1 MRPGGNGCPVFFYKQ
16 TMATTVECLIT
27 SVGLANCACPCD
39 EETAPEG
46 WNDSL
51 SGLFIADLVPL
62 ASIGSADDC
71 TSPGN
76 PWTAL
81 AKFRTQAATTFRSD
95 LAAVLSKR
103 NKETRAT
110 YKGGI
115 GETASRDVVS
125 LSKNYAGLRIHCAHV
140 PHGMFLLEK
149 IGGVFNANGTVL
161 VYVYDRY
168 NELLAGEYQIDTV
181 AGRHSEVTLDPPIE
195 LPTYTQFGEAAEY
208 FLVYEKNASNLPRAN
223 RTMCPTCK
231 GVSDVF
237 SVGETWP
244 VYPAGIPAWANWLM
258 LGGFQSDDLESFDIV
273 AAEQSATSE
282 TNGLTITVSLQC
294 DKTRFICTDT
304 WDANNPLQVVAAH
317 AIYYY
322 AASLAIGAKLTALG
336 VDRGTIANRD
346 EWKEKK
352 EAYLKQY
359 YDRLEYLG
367 EAAKPY
373 DAGCLECKLPVSIR
387 TSGVLS

>member
-1 MRPGGNGCPVFFYKQ
+1 M
-16 TMATTVECLIT
+16 
-27 SVGLANCACPCD
+27 ANCACPCD

-46 WNDSL
+46 WNDGAA
-51 SGLFIADLVPL
+51 GLFIADLVPL
-62 ASIGSADDC
+62 ASIGNADDC
-71 TSPGN
+71 ASPGN

-81 AKFRTQAATTFRSD
+81 DKFRRQAATTFRSD

-103 NKETRAT
+103 NKERRAT

-115 GETASRDVVS
+115 GETASREVVA
-125 LSKNYAGLRIHCAHV
+125 LSKLYAGLRIHCAHV
-140 PHGMFLLEK
+140 PNGTFLLEK
-149 IGGVFNANGTVL
+149 IGGVFDKDGAVD

-168 NELLAGEYQIDTV
+168 NTLIAGAYQLDTV
-181 AGRHSEVTLDPPIE
+181 AGRHSEVILDPVIN
-195 LPTYTQFGEAAEY
+195 LPTYTQFGEPAEY
-208 FLVYEKNASNLPRAN
+208 FLVYEKDAANLPRAN
-223 RTMCPTCK
+223 RTMCPTCR
-231 GVSDVF
+231 GVADVF
-237 SVGETWP
+237 SIGETWP
-244 VYPAGIPAWANWLM
+244 VYAAGVPAWANWLM
-258 LGGFQSDDLESFDIV
+258 LGGFQADNLESFDIISG
-273 AAEQSATSE
+273 AETIAPRQ
-282 TNGLTITVSLQC
+282 TNGLTISVSLEC
-294 DKTRFICTDT
+294 DKTRFICADE
-304 WDANNPLQVVAAH
+304 WDGNNPLQVVAAH

-352 EAYLKQY
+352 EAYAKQY

-373 DAGCLECKLPVSIR
+373 EGGCLECKAPITVR